1 MSTIIVPTDFSEN
14 AFVAAQYA
22 ASLAKE
28 TNKKVLLYH
37 AYIVLYSGFEE
48 KGVSV
53 QHVEWADKE
62 AATAM
67 ETLLKTMK
75 EQYPDVEIDGQYE
88 RGFMIDTLANMLKDQ
103 PDIGLI
109 VMGTKGATNLAEAI
123 FGSTTYEVIKKAKVP
138 VLVIPGDTPD
148 FIMDRA
154 GFFSDYNPHEITS
167 LQQVKELLTPV
178 RDFEVIHLLKSGEK
192 SGQKSADWK
201 KLLDEAFGAEE
212 IQITEMPVDKVE
224 LNEVVRIVNERKLDL
239 LVFTRPHKP
248 FFEKIFVKS
257 LTKAV
262 ANYPVVPS
270 LFIKE

>member
-28 TNKKVLLYH
+28 TNSKVLLYH
-37 AYIVLYSGFEE
+37 AYIVLYSGFED

-62 AATAM
+62 ALTSM

-75 EQYPDVEIDGQYE
+75 EQYPDVEIDGQHE
-88 RGFMIDTLANMLKDQ
+88 RGFMIDTLTKKLKDLS
-103 PDIGLI
+103 DINLI

-123 FGSTTYEVIKKAKVP
+123 FGSTTYEVIKKAKIP
-138 VLVIPGDTPD
+138 VLVIPGDTSD
-148 FIMDRA
+148 FILDRA

-167 LQQVKELLTPV
+167 LQQVKKLLTPI

-192 SGQKSADWK
+192 SGQKSVEWK
-201 KLLDEAFGAEE
+201 ASLDEAFGAGT
-212 IQITEMPVDKVE
+212 IQVTEMPVEKVE
-224 LNEVVRIVNERKLDL
+224 LNEVVRIVNERNLDL
-239 LVFTRPHKP
+239 LIFTRPHKP